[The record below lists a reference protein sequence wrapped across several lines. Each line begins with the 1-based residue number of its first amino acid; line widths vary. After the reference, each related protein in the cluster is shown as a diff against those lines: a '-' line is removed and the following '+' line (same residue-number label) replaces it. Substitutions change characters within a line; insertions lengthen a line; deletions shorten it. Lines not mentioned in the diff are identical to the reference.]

1 MHPWRSG
8 WSKAVAIACGLLAP
22 GSTWAAGPATIP
34 GSTWGG
40 APATFDVAYTAAALA
55 EGGFL
60 QVGPSLRQQM
70 KRLELTAVHGADFLG
85 TTKADCHY
93 TREEDT
99 NSGALP
105 RRRLVRLARPR
116 RGPDLRVVGGHRRR
130 RRGHAV
136 RHRQAHGRHRQVH
149 RHHGH
154 PELELRR
161 QRAADR
167 AVPAAAKVTCPT
179 QPWSA
184 GARRKAISPARA
196 GKSPNLPR
204 PASGRASPLSP
215 GAPRRIFASS
225 QPGARP

>member
-8 WSKAVAIACGLLAP
+8 WSKAMAIACGLLAP

-99 NSGALP
+99 NSGAY
-105 RRRLVRLARPR
+105 R
-116 RGPDLRVVGGHRRR
+116 DVGWCTWRDHDGDQIFESWE
-130 RRGHAV
+130 GT
-136 RHRQAHGRHRQVH
+136 
-149 RHHGH
+149 
-154 PELELRR
+154 
-161 QRAADR
+161 AAD
-167 AVPAAAKVTCPT
+167 AAATLFGTGRLTGGTGKFTGIT
-179 QPWSA
+179 GTLSWSY
-184 GARRKAISPARA
+184 GD
-196 GKSPNLPR
+196 
-204 PASGRASPLSP
+204 SGRQIGQYQLPQ
-215 GAPRRIFASS
+215 R
-225 QPGARP
+225 